1 MPPPGYTV
9 TSKQLLNFFENNKSY
24 VDASCVITHKYTMA
38 EKTAKVTIQDVA
50 EQAGVST
57 ATVSRMINENG
68 FVSPEVKAAIQAVI
82 QATGYNPT
90 RRRRT
95 ADLAASVLK
104 TGNATLIWTTSQEI
118 QMSNSG
124 RDLMLGLTEGLR
136 KINAS
141 LNVDYIDSS
150 GTIPHS
156 LQNGSIDGVFIHG
169 PAPKASALKYLK
181 KFPVVWL
188 LQQGAK
194 DYGDRVQPDHRH
206 AGTIAAQHLIDHGCQ
221 NLCCITTR
229 SANSEYAQT
238 RGDSFL
244 KRASEQQITTTV
256 LEHDTP
262 APAKATPTVQRT
274 IAVEM
279 AAAFAKL
286 SPRPDGLFVTSD
298 LGPYVHIELTKLGI
312 IPMKDVQMVAGD
324 TNICAQFPLTPE
336 PATIRIFSKRIGR
349 QAVELLLQRIKNPD
363 MPQLT
368 CTLKPEL
375 ELPKTD

>member
-1 MPPPGYTV
+1 
-9 TSKQLLNFFENNKSY
+9 
-24 VDASCVITHKYTMA
+24 MA

-68 FVSPEVKAAIQAVI
+68 FVSAEAKALIQAVI
-82 QATGYNPT
+82 KATGYNPT

-104 TGNATLIWTTSQEI
+104 TGSATLIWTANQEL

-169 PAPKASALKYLK
+169 PAPKASILKYFK

-188 LQQGAK
+188 LQQGSK
-194 DYGDRVQPDHRH
+194 DYGDRVQPDHRY
-206 AGTIAAQHLIDHGCQ
+206 AGTLAAQHLIDQGCRQ
-221 NLCCITTR
+221 LCCITTN
-229 SANSEYAQT
+229 APNSEYSHA
-238 RGDSFL
+238 RSDAFL
-244 KRASEQQITTTV
+244 TLASEQQIPTSV
-256 LEHDTP
+256 IEHSTP
-262 APAKATPTVQRT
+262 APAEATPNARKA

-286 SPRPDGLFVTSD
+286 SPRPDGLFVASD

-312 IPMKDVQMVAGD
+312 IPMKDVCMVAGD
-324 TNICAQFPLTPE
+324 ANICAQFPLS
-336 PATIRIFSKRIGR
+336 PAPVTIRIFSKNIGK
-349 QAVELLLQRIKNPD
+349 QAVELLLQRIKNPE

-368 CTLKPEL
+368 CSLKPQL
-375 ELPKTD
+375 ELPEPD

>member
-1 MPPPGYTV
+1 
-9 TSKQLLNFFENNKSY
+9 
-24 VDASCVITHKYTMA
+24 
-38 EKTAKVTIQDVA
+38 
-50 EQAGVST
+50 
-57 ATVSRMINENG
+57 MINENG
-68 FVSPEVKAAIQAVI
+68 FVSAEAKEAIRAVI
-82 QATGYNPT
+82 KATGYNPT
-90 RRRRT
+90 RRRRQSEM
-95 ADLAASVLK
+95 AASALK
-104 TGNATLIWTTSQEI
+104 HGNATLIWTTSQEM

-150 GTIPHS
+150 GYIPHS

-169 PAPKASALKYLK
+169 PAPKASTLKYFK

-206 AGTIAAQHLIDHGCQ
+206 AGKIAGQHLIDQGCRQ
-221 NLCCITTR
+221 LCCITTD
-229 SANSEYAQT
+229 SPDSEYSQA
-238 RGDSFL
+238 RSNAFL
-244 KRASEQQITTTV
+244 KVASEQQIPTSV
-256 LEHDTP
+256 IEHHTP
-262 APAKATPTVQRT
+262 TPVKATPTARKA

-286 SPRPDGLFVTSD
+286 SPRPDGLFVASD

-312 IPMKDVQMVAGD
+312 IPMKDVCMVAGD
-324 TNICAQFPLTPE
+324 ANICAQFPLS
-336 PATIRIFSKRIGR
+336 PAPVTIRIFSKNIGQ
-349 QAVELLLQRIKNPD
+349 QAVELLLQRIKNPY

-368 CTLKPEL
+368 CALKPKL
-375 ELPKTD
+375 ELPNTD

>member
-1 MPPPGYTV
+1 
-9 TSKQLLNFFENNKSY
+9 
-24 VDASCVITHKYTMA
+24 MA

-68 FVSPEVKAAIQAVI
+68 FVSPEAKAAIQAVI
-82 QATGYNPT
+82 KATGYNPT

-104 TGNATLIWTTSQEI
+104 TGNATLIWTVNQEM

-124 RDLMLGLTEGLR
+124 RDLMLGVTEGLR
-136 KINAS
+136 MINAS

-150 GTIPHS
+150 SYIPHS

-169 PAPKASALKYLK
+169 PAPKANTLKYFK

-206 AGTIAAQHLIDHGCQ
+206 AGTLAAQHLIDQGCRQ
-221 NLCCITTR
+221 LCCITTH
-229 SANSEYAQT
+229 SPDSEYSQA
-238 RGDSFL
+238 RADAFL
-244 KRASEQQITTTV
+244 KLAREQQIPTSV
-256 LEHDTP
+256 IEHSTP
-262 APAKATPTVQRT
+262 PPAEATPSARKV

-279 AAAFAKL
+279 ATAFAKL

-336 PATIRIFSKRIGR
+336 PVTIRIFSKRIGR

>member
-1 MPPPGYTV
+1 
-9 TSKQLLNFFENNKSY
+9 
-24 VDASCVITHKYTMA
+24 MA

-68 FVSPEVKAAIQAVI
+68 FVSAGAREAIQAVI
-82 QATGYNPT
+82 KATGYNPT
-90 RRRRT
+90 RRRRQSEM
-95 ADLAASVLK
+95 AASALK
-104 TGNATLIWTTSQEI
+104 HSSATLIWTTSQEM

-124 RDLMLGLTEGLR
+124 RDMMLGLTEGLR

-169 PAPKASALKYLK
+169 PAPKASTLKYFK
-181 KFPVVWL
+181 KFPIVWL

-194 DYGDRVQPDHRH
+194 DYGDRVQPDHTH
-206 AGTIAAQHLIDHGCQ
+206 AGKIATQHLIDQGCRQ
-221 NLCCITTR
+221 LCCITTD
-229 SANSEYAQT
+229 SSNSEYSQA
-238 RGDSFL
+238 RSDAFL
-244 KRASEQQITTTV
+244 KLADQNQIPSSV
-256 LEHDTP
+256 LEHDAP
-262 APAKATPTVQRT
+262 APEEATPTMRKT

-286 SPRPDGLFVTSD
+286 SPRPDGLFVASD
-298 LGPYVHIELTKLGI
+298 LGPYVHLELTKLGI
-312 IPMKDVQMVAGD
+312 IPMKDVCMVAGD
-324 TNICAQFPLTPE
+324 ANICAQFPLSPA
-336 PATIRIFSKRIGR
+336 PATIRIFSKNIGQ
-349 QAVELLLQRIKNPD
+349 QAVELLLQRIKNPE

-368 CTLKPEL
+368 CTLKPQI
-375 ELPKTD
+375 ELPDTD

>member
-1 MPPPGYTV
+1 
-9 TSKQLLNFFENNKSY
+9 
-24 VDASCVITHKYTMA
+24 MA

-50 EQAGVST
+50 NQAGVST

-68 FVSPEVKAAIQAVI
+68 FVSTEAKEAIQAVI
-82 QATGYNPT
+82 KATGYNPT
-90 RRRRT
+90 RRRRA

-104 TGNATLIWTTSQEI
+104 TGNATLIWTANQEL
-118 QMSNSG
+118 QMSHSG

-150 GTIPHS
+150 GTMPHS
-156 LQNGSIDGVFIHG
+156 LQNGSIDGLFIHG
-169 PAPKASALKYLK
+169 PAPKESALKYLK

-194 DYGDRVQPDHRH
+194 DYGDRVQPDHSH

-221 NLCCITTR
+221 NLCCITTD
-229 SANSEYAQT
+229 SPSSEYSKT
-238 RGDSFL
+238 RANAFL
-244 KRASEQQITTTV
+244 NLANEQQV
-256 LEHDTP
+256 P
-262 APAKATPTVQRT
+262 AEVIKHSAPPPTEATPGVRKAV
-274 IAVEM
+274 AVEM

-286 SPRPDGLFVTSD
+286 SPRPDGLFVASD
-298 LGPYVHIELTKLGI
+298 LGPYVHVELTKLGI

-336 PATIRIFSKRIGR
+336 PVTIRIFSKRIGR

-368 CTLKPEL
+368 CTLKPKL
-375 ELPKTD
+375 QIPAAD